1 MSINLV
7 TICGHNTT
15 MLRHML
21 QHYKDFVDEIYVV
34 VYLSSDKDRVL
45 SEVKEIT
52 KDLNIDNLHHSL
64 TKFAYIAQT
73 KIKELGLLYYNVFD
87 EL

>member
-1 MSINLV
+1 MINLV
-7 TICGHNTT
+7 TVCGHNTT

-45 SEVKEIT
+45 SEVTEIT
-52 KDLNIDNLHHSL
+52 KELNIDITTWKDWYPPTEYWKTVSL
-64 TKFAYIAQT
+64 T
-73 KIKELGLLYYNVFD
+73 L
-87 EL
+87 